1 MSLGAF
7 LAGAWPAILIVTG
20 IIVAAGLVLW
30 LVSKRK
36 QGGEDSLDRIL
47 RPMAFFKGHQGTGG
61 GGGGRTAG
69 R

>member
-1 MSLGAF
+1 MSFLGF
-7 LAGAWPAILIVTG
+7 LAAAWPAILIVVG
-20 IIVAAGLVLW
+20 IIAAAGLILW

-36 QGGEDSLDRIL
+36 QGKEDSLDRIL

-61 GGGGRTAG
+61 GGGRTSV